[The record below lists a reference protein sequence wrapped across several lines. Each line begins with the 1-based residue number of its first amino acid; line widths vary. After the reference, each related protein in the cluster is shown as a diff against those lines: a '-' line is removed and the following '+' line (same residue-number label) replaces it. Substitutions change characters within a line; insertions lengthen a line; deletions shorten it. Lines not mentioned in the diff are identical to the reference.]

1 MDSKRKL
8 EISKTELETDPLT
21 PKQRKFVNE
30 LVLNDTQLSSEQCAV
45 NAGYS
50 KTCASKM
57 ASYLQN
63 PKYYPKVAL
72 EIQKFRNDINKRY
85 AVEKG
90 SHLRQLAR
98 LRDGAVEKGQ
108 YGPAVVAEYRRGQI
122 AGLYIEKKVSLTGSI
137 DNLTRE
143 QAVKKFKEL
152 MEENPR
158 LIDNLSYEEVIDIK
172 EESSPNGSKHLL
184 DNKTEHSPNGS
195 EKLTDIKTEKKIE
208 NQAKK
213 VGT

>member
-1 MDSKRKL
+1 MDIKRKL
-8 EISKTELETDPLT
+8 EVSKTELENDQLT
-21 PKQRKFVNE
+21 PKQRKFVQE
-30 LVLNDTQLSSEQCAV
+30 LVTNDTQLSAEQCAV

-72 EIQKFRNDINKRY
+72 EIQKFRNEINKRY

-143 QAVKKFKEL
+143 QAIKKFKEL
-152 MEENPR
+152 MNENPK
-158 LIDNLSYEEVIDIK
+158 LIDNLSYEEVVDVK
-172 EESSPNGSKHLL
+172 EKNSPNGSKQLL
-184 DNKTEHSPNGS
+184 DKKTDNSPNGS
-195 EKLTDIKTEKKIE
+195 EQLFDKKTEKK
-208 NQAKK
+208 
-213 VGT
+213 GDT

>member
-1 MDSKRKL
+1 MDTKRKL
-8 EISKTELETDPLT
+8 EIPKTELETDPLT

-30 LVLNDTQLSSEQCAV
+30 LVLNDTQLSAEQCAV

-72 EIQKFRNDINKRY
+72 AIQDFRNQINKRY

-158 LIDNLSYEEVIDIK
+158 LIDNLSYEEVVDVK
-172 EESSPNGSKHLL
+172 EKNSPNGSKQLL
-184 DNKTEHSPNGS
+184 DKKTDNLPDGS
-195 EKLTDIKTEKKIE
+195 EKLLDKKTEKK
-208 NQAKK
+208 AD
-213 VGT
+213 T